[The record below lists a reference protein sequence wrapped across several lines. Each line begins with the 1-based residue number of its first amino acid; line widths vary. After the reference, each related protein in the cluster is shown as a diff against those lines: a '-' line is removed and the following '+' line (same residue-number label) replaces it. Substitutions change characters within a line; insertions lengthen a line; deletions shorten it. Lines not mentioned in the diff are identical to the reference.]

1 MANKKKNKK
10 TFVQKIFT
18 LQYDT
23 LDVYKK
29 IKKRRKD
36 EVNSVNEAGV
46 QHY

>member
-1 MANKKKNKK
+1 MANNNEKKNI
-10 TFVQKIFT
+10 VQKIFT
-18 LQYDT
+18 LPYDT

-46 QHY
+46 KHY